1 MPRTQRCGTAWEW
14 TATGGCG
21 LWRPGRPTCSS
32 SALLLMTPNPT
43 PPSDPRFKNAS
54 DVAHTTRTAATD
66 AHVSVPTAVGARSAD
81 ALQALHHFGPQ
92 DRPASCGGLLCH
104 YGRRGALL
112 SINWRCASLT
122 TPRAFNQ
129 PPPTLVVAVLP
140 LCHTRAVSLLRTSGH
155 RATPVSPLTL
165 SISVPC
171 PWRCSY
177 ALSRGFGTGHERP
190 AHANPGVVPGTHT
203 LPQGPMAP
211 HLTQSFGGWTGA
223 HEVPQF
229 GSIRR
234 RQAPNSNK
242 RKEAQCHL

>member
-1 MPRTQRCGTAWEW
+1 MCWCLPQWVPEVQTHSKPFIILALKTDLRRVAGSSVITEEEVRCSPS
-14 TATGGCG
+14 TGGV
-21 LWRPGRPTCSS
+21 R
-32 SALLLMTPNPT
+32 
-43 PPSDPRFKNAS
+43 
-54 DVAHTTRTAATD
+54 
-66 AHVSVPTAVGARSAD
+66 RS
-81 ALQALHHFGPQ
+81 Q
-92 DRPASCGGLLCH
+92 
-104 YGRRGALL
+104 RREH
-112 SINWRCASLT
+112 SIS
-122 TPRAFNQ
+122 